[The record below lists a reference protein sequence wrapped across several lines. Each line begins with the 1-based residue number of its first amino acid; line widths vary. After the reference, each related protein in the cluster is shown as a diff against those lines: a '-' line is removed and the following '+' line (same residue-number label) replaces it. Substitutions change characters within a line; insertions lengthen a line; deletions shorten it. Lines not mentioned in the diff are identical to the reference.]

1 MDFKAKNH
9 IQNQKGFTLLEV
21 LIALTLLAMMMVFVY
36 QMISSSTETK
46 DRIMEDDRD
55 LMALEFALY
64 RIELDISQI
73 YSPLFHSGLKAI
85 DSSLYEEENQTL
97 DKQDQP
103 IEGAYQ
109 ATPKFPAMTARG
121 HLVPAVENEDKS
133 TFIFFTAS
141 NRRKVQDSKQSR
153 YAWIKYSLDSDEKT
167 EEDKIK
173 EELTG
178 AVRGEYRIV
187 RQIVTENI
195 YSPEHQWEKVREQ
208 VLLRSVKS
216 LEFTYWSEENE
227 KFVSS
232 LRELNNKANS
242 LRMVKLNMVYIN
254 NSGNEVEIERIFRVS
269 WPYFDPQKDI
279 DAIKAA
285 KKRNDNQDPNN
296 GEDDL

>member
-1 MDFKAKNH
+1 MEYKEKHHLKN
-9 IQNQKGFTLLEV
+9 QDGFTLLEV

-46 DRIMEDDRD
+46 DRITEDDRD
-55 LMALEFALY
+55 LIALEFALY

-73 YSPLFHSGLKAI
+73 YSPLFHSGLKAV
-85 DSSLYEEENQTL
+85 DSSLYEDDNINL
-97 DKQDQP
+97 DRQDQQ
-103 IEGAYQ
+103 IEGVYQ
-109 ATPKFPAMTARG
+109 PTPKFPAMTARG
-121 HLVPAVENEDKS
+121 HLVPIVENEDKS

-153 YAWIKYSLDSDEKT
+153 YAWIRYSLETNQKSED
-167 EEDKIK
+167 DKIK
-173 EELTG
+173 EEITG
-178 AVRGEYRIV
+178 AVRGEYSII

-208 VLLRSVKS
+208 VLLRSVKR
-216 LEFTYWSEENE
+216 LEFTFWSEETE

-232 LRELNNKANS
+232 VRELNDRANS
-242 LRMVKLNMVYIN
+242 LRMIKLNMTYIN

-285 KKRNDNQDPNN
+285 KKRGDLADGDNL
-296 GEDDL
+296 DDNI